1 MMRISKM
8 IKVARTIDGIS
19 QVALSEQIGIT
30 RSDIRRVES
39 GKSIDAG
46 IAIKIMSWLFESE
59 DVDKPNVDERL
70 I

>member
-8 IKVARTIDGIS
+8 IKVTRTIDGIS

-39 GKSIDAG
+39 GKSIDVGVAL
-46 IAIKIMSWLFESE
+46 KIMSWLFESE